1 MADLDTILTK
11 AVKDGASDIHLKVGL
26 PPFFR
31 INKRLQPQVEFGK
44 LSPDDILS
52 FVKKVVPTE
61 IKRNQLAEKGELDIS
76 YSIAGVSRFRVNI
89 YKQRGTFA
97 FAFRILKTKIP
108 TIDELMLPQKLKDIA
123 LERRGLVLVTG
134 PTGSGKSTTLA
145 AMIDYRNERE
155 RDVIITIEDPIEYVF
170 RDKNSYIAQ
179 REIGL
184 DTMNFS
190 TALRAAL
197 REDPDVI
204 LVGEMRDLETIETA
218 IRAAE
223 TGHLVFSTLHT
234 QNAKE
239 TINRIIDMFP
249 LEGQN
254 QIRILLAATL
264 KAVISQRLVPRKD
277 GKGVV
282 AAVELLINTGAIYD
296 AILDPDK
303 FEMINDLMEK
313 GRSQYGMQT
322 FEQALLDLYNKG
334 LITKE
339 DALAASEN
347 PADLELRMKGIS
359 TETSM
364 DDTEFGGSFEYFAG
378 GEE

>member
-1 MADLDTILTK
+1 MLDLDEILTK
-11 AVKDGASDIHLKVGL
+11 AVESGATDIHLKIGL

-31 INKRLQPQVEFGK
+31 INKTLQPQPDFGK
-44 LSPDDILS
+44 ITADDIIS
-52 FVKKVVPTE
+52 FIQKVVPTE
-61 IKRNQLAEKGELDIS
+61 LKRNKLAEEGELDIS
-76 YSIAGVSRFRVNI
+76 YSIPGVSRFRVNI
-89 YKQRGTFA
+89 YKQRSTFA
-97 FAFRILKTKIP
+97 FAFRVLKTTIP
-108 TIDELMLPQKLKDIA
+108 SIDDLLLPEKLKDIA
-123 LERRGLVLVTG
+123 LEKRGLVLVTG

-145 AMIDYRNERE
+145 SMIDYRNERE
-155 RDVIITIEDPIEYVF
+155 SDVIITIEDPIEYIF
-170 RDKNSYIAQ
+170 KDKKSYIVQ

-184 DTMNFS
+184 DTKSFS

-223 TGHLVFSTLHT
+223 TGHFVLSTLHT
-234 QNAKE
+234 KNAKE

-254 QIRILLAATL
+254 QIRILLASTL

-277 GKGVV
+277 GNGVV
-282 AAVELLINTGAIYD
+282 AAVELLINTGAVYD
-296 AILDPDK
+296 ALMDPEK
-303 FEMINDLMEK
+303 FDTIEDLMEK
-313 GRSQYGMQT
+313 GRQQYGMQT
-322 FEQALLDLYNKG
+322 FDQSLLDLYNKD

-347 PADLELRMKGIS
+347 PADLELKMKGIS

-364 DDTEFGGSFEYFAG
+364 DEFGDFGHFMG
-378 GEE
+378 GGNY

>member
-1 MADLDTILTK
+1 MADLDSILTK
-11 AVKDGASDIHLKVGL
+11 AVEINASDIHLKVGF

-31 INKRLQPQVEFGK
+31 INKKLQPQEEFGI
-44 LSPDDILS
+44 LNVDDIS
-52 FVKKVVPTE
+52 NFVKKVVPTDANKNRLE
-61 IKRNQLAEKGELDIS
+61 EQGELDTS
-76 YSIAGVSRFRVNI
+76 YSIPGVSRFRVNI

-97 FAFRILKTKIP
+97 FAFRILKTVIP

-123 LERRGLVLVTG
+123 LEKRGLVLVTG

-145 AMIDYRNERE
+145 SMIDYRNERE
-155 RDVIITIEDPIEYVF
+155 KDVIITIEDPIEYIF
-170 RDKNSYIAQ
+170 KDKNSYIVQ

-184 DTMNFS
+184 DTKNFS

-249 LEGQN
+249 LEAQN
-254 QIRILLAATL
+254 QIRMLLAATL

-282 AAVELLINTGAIYD
+282 AAVELLINTGAIHD
-296 AILDPDK
+296 AILNPDK
-303 FEMINDLMEK
+303 FETINDLMEK
-313 GRSQYGMQT
+313 GKNQYGMQT
-322 FEQALLDLYNKG
+322 FDQALLDLYNKG

-364 DDTEFGGSFEYFAG
+364 DDDFGNSFGYFGGG
-378 GEE
+378 N

>member
-1 MADLDTILTK
+1 MVDLDQILK
-11 AVKDGASDIHLKVGL
+11 AAVEKKASDIHIKVGL

-31 INKRLQPQVEFGK
+31 INRKLYPQEEFGRVTNDQII
-44 LSPDDILS
+44 SYI
-52 FVKKVVPTE
+52 KKVVTSD
-61 IKRNQLAEKGELDIS
+61 IKRSELFNKGEIDMS
-76 YSIAGVSRFRVNI
+76 YSIPGVSRFRVNI

-108 TIDELMLPQKLKDIA
+108 KIEELLLPVKLKDIA
-123 LERRGLVLVTG
+123 LENRGLVLVTG

-145 AMIDYRNERE
+145 SMIDFRNENLS
-155 RDVIITIEDPIEYVF
+155 DVIITIEDPIEYVF
-170 RDKNSYIAQ
+170 RDKKCYIVQ

-184 DTMNFS
+184 DTQSFA

-223 TGHLVFSTLHT
+223 TGHLVYSTLHT

-254 QIRILLAATL
+254 QIRILLASTL
-264 KAVISQRLVPRKD
+264 KAVISQRLIPRKD
-277 GKGVV
+277 GNGVV
-282 AAVELLINTGAIYD
+282 PAVELLINTGAVYD

-313 GRSQYGMQT
+313 GKEQYGMQT
-322 FEQALLDLYNKG
+322 FNQSLLDLYNKG

-339 DALAASEN
+339 DALAASDN
-347 PADLELRMKGIS
+347 PADLELKMKGIS
-359 TETSM
+359 TETTY
-364 DDTEFGGSFEYFAG
+364 DDTMGGQFYG
-378 GEE
+378 GFNP

>member
-1 MADLDTILTK
+1 MPDLDTILTK

-26 PPFFR
+26 FPFFR
-31 INKRLQPQVEFGK
+31 INKKLLPQEEFGR
-44 LSPDDILS
+44 LSVDDILN

-61 IKRNQLAEKGELDIS
+61 VKRNKLAENGELDIS
-76 YSIAGVSRFRVNI
+76 YSIQGVSRFRVNI

-123 LERRGLVLVTG
+123 LEKRGLVLVTG

-145 AMIDYRNERE
+145 SMIDYRNERE

-170 RDKNSYIAQ
+170 RDKNSYIVQ

-234 QNAKE
+234 QNARE

-254 QIRILLAATL
+254 QIRTLLAATL
-264 KAVISQRLVPRKD
+264 RAVISQRLVPRKD

-303 FEMINDLMEK
+303 FETINDLMEK
-313 GRSQYGMQT
+313 GKSQYGMQT
-322 FEQALLDLYNKG
+322 FEQALLELYNKG
-334 LITKE
+334 LISKE

-364 DDTEFGGSFEYFAG
+364 DDDFGSSFGYFAG
-378 GEE
+378 ES

>member
-1 MADLDTILTK
+1 MVDLDQILK
-11 AVKDGASDIHLKVGL
+11 SAVEKKASDIHIKVGL

-31 INKRLQPQVEFGK
+31 INRKLYPQEEFGR
-44 LSPDDILS
+44 IINEQIIAYI
-52 FVKKVVPTE
+52 KKVVTSDV
-61 IKRNQLAEKGELDIS
+61 KRSELFNKGEIDMS
-76 YSIAGVSRFRVNI
+76 YSIPGVSRFRVNI

-108 TIDELMLPQKLKDIA
+108 KIEELLLPVKLKDIA
-123 LERRGLVLVTG
+123 LENRGLVLVTG

-145 AMIDYRNERE
+145 SMIDFRNENSN
-155 RDVIITIEDPIEYVF
+155 DVIITIEDPIEYVF
-170 RDKNSYIAQ
+170 RDKKCYIVQ

-184 DTMNFS
+184 DTQSFA

-223 TGHLVFSTLHT
+223 TGHLVYSTLHT

-254 QIRILLAATL
+254 QIRILLASTL
-264 KAVISQRLVPRKD
+264 KAVISQRLIPRKD
-277 GKGVV
+277 GSGVV
-282 AAVELLINTGAIYD
+282 PAVELLINTGAVYD

-303 FEMINDLMEK
+303 FEMIEDLMEK
-313 GRSQYGMQT
+313 GKQQYGMQT
-322 FEQALLDLYNKG
+322 FNQSLLELYNKD

-339 DALAASEN
+339 DALAASDN
-347 PADLELRMKGIS
+347 PADLELKMKGIS
-359 TETSM
+359 TETTY
-364 DDTEFGGSFEYFAG
+364 DDTMGGGQFYG
-378 GEE
+378 GFNP

>member
-26 PPFFR
+26 LPFFR
-31 INKRLQPQVEFGK
+31 INKKLQPQEEFGR
-44 LSPDDILS
+44 LNADDILS
-52 FVKKVVPTE
+52 FVKKIVPSE
-61 IKRNQLAEKGELDIS
+61 VKRNKLAEQGELDIS
-76 YSIAGVSRFRVNI
+76 YFIQGVSRFRVNVF
-89 YKQRGTFA
+89 KQRGTFA
-97 FAFRILKTKIP
+97 FAFRILKTVIP
-108 TIDELMLPQKLKDIA
+108 TIDELMLPQKLKDVA
-123 LERRGLVLVTG
+123 LEKRGLVLVTG

-145 AMIDYRNERE
+145 SMIDYRNERE
-155 RDVIITIEDPIEYVF
+155 KDVIITIEDPIEYVF
-170 RDKNSYIAQ
+170 RDKNSYIVQ

-184 DTMNFS
+184 DTMSFS

-249 LEGQN
+249 LEAQN

-264 KAVISQRLVPRKD
+264 RAVISQRLVPRKD

-282 AAVELLINTGAIYD
+282 AVVELLINTGAIYD

-303 FEMINDLMEK
+303 FETINDLMEK
-313 GRSQYGMQT
+313 GRNQYGMQT
-322 FEQALLDLYNKG
+322 FDQALLDLYNKG

-339 DALAASEN
+339 DALAASES

-364 DDTEFGGSFEYFAG
+364 DDDFGSSFGYFAG
-378 GEE
+378 GS

>member
-1 MADLDTILTK
+1 MADLDSILTK
-11 AVKDGASDIHLKVGL
+11 AVEINASDIHLKVGF

-31 INKRLQPQVEFGK
+31 INKKLQPQEEFGI
-44 LSPDDILS
+44 LNVDDIS
-52 FVKKVVPTE
+52 NFVKKVVPTDANKNRLE
-61 IKRNQLAEKGELDIS
+61 EQGELDTS
-76 YSIAGVSRFRVNI
+76 YSIPGVSRFRVNI

-97 FAFRILKTKIP
+97 FAFRILKTVIP

-123 LERRGLVLVTG
+123 LEKRGLVLVTG

-145 AMIDYRNERE
+145 SMIDYRNERE
-155 RDVIITIEDPIEYVF
+155 KDVIITIEDPIEYIF
-170 RDKNSYIAQ
+170 KDKNSYIVQ

-184 DTMNFS
+184 DTKNFS

-249 LEGQN
+249 LEAQN
-254 QIRILLAATL
+254 QIRMLLAATL

-282 AAVELLINTGAIYD
+282 AAVELLINTGAIHD
-296 AILDPDK
+296 AILNPDK
-303 FEMINDLMEK
+303 FETINDLMEK
-313 GRSQYGMQT
+313 GKNQYGMQT

-364 DDTEFGGSFEYFAG
+364 DDDFGNSFGYFGGG
-378 GEE
+378 N

>member
-1 MADLDTILTK
+1 MADLDAILTK
-11 AVKDGASDIHLKVGL
+11 AVEIGASDIHLKVGL

-31 INKRLQPQVEFGK
+31 INKKLEPQDEFGR
-44 LSPDDILS
+44 LSTDDILG

-61 IKRNQLAEKGELDIS
+61 VKRNRLAEQGELDIS
-76 YSIAGVSRFRVNI
+76 YSIPSVSRFRVNI

-339 DALAASEN
+339 DALATSEN

-364 DDTEFGGSFEYFAG
+364 DDDFGTSFGYFAG
-378 GEE
+378 DQ

>member
-1 MADLDTILTK
+1 MADLDSILTK
-11 AVKDGASDIHLKVGL
+11 AVEIDASDIHLKVGL

-31 INKRLQPQVEFGK
+31 INKKLQPQEEFGR
-44 LSPDDILS
+44 LNADDILS

-61 IKRNQLAEKGELDIS
+61 VKRNRLAEQGELDIS
-76 YSIAGVSRFRVNI
+76 YSIPGVSRFRVNI

-97 FAFRILKTKIP
+97 FAFRILKTVIP

-123 LERRGLVLVTG
+123 LEKRGLVLVTG

-145 AMIDYRNERE
+145 SMIDYRNERE
-155 RDVIITIEDPIEYVF
+155 KDVIITIEDPIEYVF
-170 RDKNSYIAQ
+170 RDKNSYIVQ

-184 DTMNFS
+184 DTMSFS

-249 LEGQN
+249 LEAQN

-264 KAVISQRLVPRKD
+264 RAVISQRLVPRKD

-303 FEMINDLMEK
+303 FETINDLMEK
-313 GRSQYGMQT
+313 GRNQYGMQT
-322 FEQALLDLYNKG
+322 FDQALLDLYNKG

-339 DALAASEN
+339 DALAASES

-364 DDTEFGGSFEYFAG
+364 DDDFGSSFGYFAG
-378 GEE
+378 GS

>member
-1 MADLDTILTK
+1 MADLDSILTK
-11 AVKDGASDIHLKVGL
+11 AVEINASDIHLKVGF

-31 INKRLQPQVEFGK
+31 INKKLQPQEEFGI
-44 LSPDDILS
+44 LNVDDIS
-52 FVKKVVPTE
+52 NFVKKVVPTDANKNRLE
-61 IKRNQLAEKGELDIS
+61 EQGELDTS
-76 YSIAGVSRFRVNI
+76 YSIPGVSRFRVNI

-97 FAFRILKTKIP
+97 FAFRILKTVIP

-123 LERRGLVLVTG
+123 LEKRGLVLVTG

-145 AMIDYRNERE
+145 SMIDYRNEME
-155 RDVIITIEDPIEYVF
+155 KDVIITIEDPIEYIF
-170 RDKNSYIAQ
+170 KDKNSYIVQ

-184 DTMNFS
+184 DTKNFS

-249 LEGQN
+249 LEAQN
-254 QIRILLAATL
+254 QIRMLLAATL

-282 AAVELLINTGAIYD
+282 AAVELLINTGAIHD
-296 AILDPDK
+296 AILNPDK
-303 FEMINDLMEK
+303 FETINDLMEK
-313 GRSQYGMQT
+313 GKNQYGMQT
-322 FEQALLDLYNKG
+322 FDQALLDLYNKG

-364 DDTEFGGSFEYFAG
+364 DDDFGNSFGYFGGG
-378 GEE
+378 N

>member
-1 MADLDTILTK
+1 MVDIDEILKT
-11 AVKDGASDIHLKVGL
+11 AVHKKASDIHIKVGL

-31 INKRLQPQVEFGK
+31 INKKLYPQNEFERITTEHIK
-44 LSPDDILS
+44 AYI
-52 FVKKVVPTE
+52 KKVVASE
-61 IKRNQLAEKGELDIS
+61 IKITELFKKGEIDIS
-76 YSIAGVSRFRVNI
+76 YSIPGVSRFRVNV

-108 TIDELMLPQKLKDIA
+108 TIEELHLPEKLKDIA
-123 LERRGLVLVTG
+123 LEKRGLVLVTG

-145 AMIDYRNERE
+145 SMIDYRNEKE
-155 RDVIITIEDPIEYVF
+155 SDVIITIEDPIEYVF
-170 RDKNSYIAQ
+170 RDKKSYIVQ

-184 DTMNFS
+184 DTQTFS
-190 TALRAAL
+190 SALRAAL

-223 TGHLVFSTLHT
+223 TGHLVYSTLHT

-254 QIRILLAATL
+254 QIRILLASTL
-264 KAVISQRLVPRKD
+264 KAVISQRLIPRKD
-277 GKGVV
+277 GKGVIP
-282 AAVELLINTGAIYD
+282 AVELLINTGAVYD

-303 FEMINDLMEK
+303 FELIDSLIEK
-313 GRSQYGMQT
+313 GKEQYGMQT
-322 FEQALLDLYNKG
+322 FNQSLLELYNEG
-334 LITKE
+334 YISRE
-339 DALAASEN
+339 DALSGSDN
-347 PADLELRMKGIS
+347 PADLELKMKGIS
-359 TETSM
+359 TETNYEDGM
-364 DDTEFGGSFEYFAG
+364 NFYGNFQ
-378 GEE
+378 

>member
-1 MADLDTILTK
+1 MVDIDEILKT
-11 AVKDGASDIHLKVGL
+11 AVHKKASDIHIKVGL

-31 INKRLQPQVEFGK
+31 INKKLYPQNEFERITTEHIK
-44 LSPDDILS
+44 AYI
-52 FVKKVVPTE
+52 KKIVASE
-61 IKRNQLAEKGELDIS
+61 IKITELFKKGEIDIS
-76 YSIAGVSRFRVNI
+76 YSIPGVSRFRVNV

-108 TIDELMLPQKLKDIA
+108 TIEELHLPEKLKDIA
-123 LERRGLVLVTG
+123 LEKRGLVLVTG

-145 AMIDYRNERE
+145 SMIDYRNEKE
-155 RDVIITIEDPIEYVF
+155 SDVIITIEDPIEYVF
-170 RDKNSYIAQ
+170 RDKKSYIVQ

-184 DTMNFS
+184 DTQTFS
-190 TALRAAL
+190 SALRAAL

-223 TGHLVFSTLHT
+223 TGHLVYSTLHT

-254 QIRILLAATL
+254 QIRILLASTL
-264 KAVISQRLVPRKD
+264 KAVISQRLIPRKD
-277 GKGVV
+277 GKGVIP
-282 AAVELLINTGAIYD
+282 AVELLINTGAVYD

-303 FEMINDLMEK
+303 FELIDSLIEK
-313 GRSQYGMQT
+313 GKEQYGMQT
-322 FEQALLDLYNKG
+322 FNQSLLELYNEG
-334 LITKE
+334 YISRE
-339 DALAASEN
+339 DALSGSDN
-347 PADLELRMKGIS
+347 PADLELKMKGIS
-359 TETSM
+359 TETNYEDGM
-364 DDTEFGGSFEYFAG
+364 NFYGNFQ
-378 GEE
+378 

>member
-1 MADLDTILTK
+1 MVDLDQILTE
-11 AVKDGASDIHLKVGL
+11 AVENGASDIHLKVGL
-26 PPFFR
+26 PPFYR
-31 INKRLQPQVEFGK
+31 INRRLIPQSDFGR
-44 LSPDDILS
+44 LTVDDIKA
-52 FVKKVVPTE
+52 FVVKVVPSE
-61 IKRNQLAEKGELDIS
+61 IKRNELFNKGEIDIS
-76 YSIAGVSRFRVNI
+76 YSIPKVSRFRVNI

-108 TIDELMLPQKLKDIA
+108 KIEDLMLPIKLKEIA
-123 LERRGLVLVTG
+123 LEKRGLVLVTG

-145 AMIDYRNERE
+145 SMIDYRNEQGN
-155 RDVIITIEDPIEYVF
+155 DVIITIEDPIEYVF
-170 RDKNSYIAQ
+170 RDKNCYIVQ

-184 DTMNFS
+184 DTQTFAS
-190 TALRAAL
+190 ALRAAL

-223 TGHLVFSTLHT
+223 TGHLVYSTLHT

-249 LEGQN
+249 PEAQH
-254 QIRILLAATL
+254 QIRILLASTL
-264 KAVISQRLVPRKD
+264 KAVISQRLITRKD

-282 AAVELLINTGAIYD
+282 PAVELFVNTGAVYD

-303 FEMINDLMEK
+303 FELIQDLMEK
-313 GRSQYGMQT
+313 GRNQYGMQT
-322 FEQALLDLYNKG
+322 FNQALLELYNKG

-339 DALAASEN
+339 DALAASDN
-347 PADLELRMKGIS
+347 PSDLELRMKGIS
-359 TETSM
+359 TETNFN
-364 DDTEFGGSFEYFAG
+364 EGFGGFYG
-378 GEE
+378 GFNQ

>member
-1 MADLDTILTK
+1 MADLDLILTK
-11 AVKDGASDIHLKVGL
+11 AVEINASDIHLKVGL

-31 INKRLQPQVEFGK
+31 INKKLQPQEEFGI
-44 LSPDDILS
+44 LNVDDIS
-52 FVKKVVPTE
+52 NFVKKVVPTDVNKNRLE
-61 IKRNQLAEKGELDIS
+61 EQGELDTS
-76 YSIAGVSRFRVNI
+76 YSISDVSRFRVNI
-89 YKQRGTFA
+89 YKQKGTFA
-97 FAFRILKTKIP
+97 FAFRILKTVIP

-123 LERRGLVLVTG
+123 LEKRGLVLVTG

-145 AMIDYRNERE
+145 SMIDYRNEME
-155 RDVIITIEDPIEYVF
+155 KDVIITIEDPIEYIF
-170 RDKNSYIAQ
+170 KDKNSYIVQ

-184 DTMNFS
+184 DTKNFS

-249 LEGQN
+249 LEAQN
-254 QIRILLAATL
+254 QIRMLLAATL

-282 AAVELLINTGAIYD
+282 AAVELLINTGAIHD
-296 AILDPDK
+296 AILNPDK
-303 FEMINDLMEK
+303 FETINDLMEK
-313 GRSQYGMQT
+313 GKNQYGMQT
-322 FEQALLDLYNKG
+322 FDQALLDLYNKG

-364 DDTEFGGSFEYFAG
+364 DDDFGNSFGYFVG
-378 GEE
+378 GK

>member
-1 MADLDTILTK
+1 MVDLDKILK
-11 AVKDGASDIHLKVGL
+11 SAVEKKASDIHIKVGL

-31 INKRLQPQVEFGK
+31 INRKLYPQEEFGR
-44 LSPDDILS
+44 IINEQIIAYI
-52 FVKKVVPTE
+52 KKVVTSDV
-61 IKRNQLAEKGELDIS
+61 KRSELFNKGEIDMS
-76 YSIAGVSRFRVNI
+76 YSIPGVSRFRVNI

-108 TIDELMLPQKLKDIA
+108 KIEELLLPVKLKDIA
-123 LERRGLVLVTG
+123 LENRGLVLVTG

-145 AMIDYRNERE
+145 SMIDFRNENSN
-155 RDVIITIEDPIEYVF
+155 DVIITIEDPIEYVF
-170 RDKNSYIAQ
+170 RDKKCYIVQ

-184 DTMNFS
+184 DTQSFA

-223 TGHLVFSTLHT
+223 TGHLVYSTLHT

-254 QIRILLAATL
+254 QIRILLASTL
-264 KAVISQRLVPRKD
+264 KAVISQRLIPRKD
-277 GKGVV
+277 GSGVV
-282 AAVELLINTGAIYD
+282 PAVELLINTGAVYD

-303 FEMINDLMEK
+303 FEMIEDLMEK
-313 GRSQYGMQT
+313 GKQQYGMQT
-322 FEQALLDLYNKG
+322 FNQSLLELYNKD

-339 DALAASEN
+339 DALAASDN
-347 PADLELRMKGIS
+347 PADLELKMKGIS
-359 TETSM
+359 TETTY
-364 DDTEFGGSFEYFAG
+364 DDTMGGGQFYG
-378 GEE
+378 G